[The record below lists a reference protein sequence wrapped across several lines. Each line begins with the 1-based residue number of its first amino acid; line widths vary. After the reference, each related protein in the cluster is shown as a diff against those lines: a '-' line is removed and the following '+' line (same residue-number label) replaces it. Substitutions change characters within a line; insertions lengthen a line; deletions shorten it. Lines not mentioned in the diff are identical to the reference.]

1 MKKKSGIILSAL
13 PLLTLGLCFIS
24 NSSFANGVNGNE
36 VILVN
41 SMGAQ
46 QKTGEIRGVVLD
58 GKTSEPVIG
67 AAVKVK
73 GTTVGTTTNLDGE
86 FILKASKGDV
96 LIISYL
102 GYESKEISISHLK
115 TYTVELS
122 EATES
127 LDEVVV
133 TAFGVGQ
140 KKESLVGAVTQVRPA
155 ELKVPSSSLSTS
167 FAGRLSGVIAVQR
180 SGEPGA
186 DGASFWIRGKSTF
199 SGATGALIILD
210 GVEISSTEL
219 NSLDAEAIE
228 SFSILKDATAT
239 ALYGT
244 RGANG
249 VMIITTKSGKD
260 LDKPIINF
268 RLEGALT
275 SLTKVPEMADGVT
288 YMEAY
293 NEGAARPTSAATPYS
308 REKIEGTRA
317 GLNPYLYPNVDW
329 YDEMFKKNAFAQRAN
344 FNIRGGNKKMDYFM
358 SVGVK
363 HSDGNLNSLSE
374 KYGFSY
380 NNNINV
386 TNYDFINNLNVQA
399 TPTTKL
405 SLGLNASIKDWKG
418 PNASTSS
425 LFASTMEHNPVD
437 YPVSFPAGYGY
448 DTEDIMWGDKSGGP
462 ICYRWIYE
470 SCS

>member
-1 MKKKSGIILSAL
+1 MGYNC
-13 PLLTLGLCFIS
+13 LLY
-24 NSSFANGVNGNE
+24 
-36 VILVN
+36 
-41 SMGAQ
+41 
-46 QKTGEIRGVVLD
+46 
-58 GKTSEPVIG
+58 TS
-67 AAVKVK
+67 
-73 GTTVGTTTNLDGE
+73 LDGE

-293 NEGAARPTSAATPYS
+293 NEGARC
-308 REKIEGTRA
+308 
-317 GLNPYLYPNVDW
+317 V
-329 YDEMFKKNAFAQRAN
+329 
-344 FNIRGGNKKMDYFM
+344 
-358 SVGVK
+358 
-363 HSDGNLNSLSE
+363 
-374 KYGFSY
+374 
-380 NNNINV
+380 
-386 TNYDFINNLNVQA
+386 
-399 TPTTKL
+399 
-405 SLGLNASIKDWKG
+405 
-418 PNASTSS
+418 
-425 LFASTMEHNPVD
+425 
-437 YPVSFPAGYGY
+437 
-448 DTEDIMWGDKSGGP
+448 
-462 ICYRWIYE
+462 
-470 SCS
+470 

>member
-1 MKKKSGIILSAL
+1 
-13 PLLTLGLCFIS
+13 
-24 NSSFANGVNGNE
+24 
-36 VILVN
+36 
-41 SMGAQ
+41 MGAQ

-199 SGATGALIILD
+199 SGATGALIILM
-210 GVEISSTEL
+210 VWKSAVL
-219 NSLDAEAIE
+219 N
-228 SFSILKDATAT
+228 
-239 ALYGT
+239 
-244 RGANG
+244 
-249 VMIITTKSGKD
+249 
-260 LDKPIINF
+260 
-268 RLEGALT
+268 
-275 SLTKVPEMADGVT
+275 
-288 YMEAY
+288 
-293 NEGAARPTSAATPYS
+293 
-308 REKIEGTRA
+308 
-317 GLNPYLYPNVDW
+317 
-329 YDEMFKKNAFAQRAN
+329 
-344 FNIRGGNKKMDYFM
+344 
-358 SVGVK
+358 
-363 HSDGNLNSLSE
+363 
-374 KYGFSY
+374 
-380 NNNINV
+380 
-386 TNYDFINNLNVQA
+386 
-399 TPTTKL
+399 
-405 SLGLNASIKDWKG
+405 
-418 PNASTSS
+418 
-425 LFASTMEHNPVD
+425 
-437 YPVSFPAGYGY
+437 
-448 DTEDIMWGDKSGGP
+448 
-462 ICYRWIYE
+462 
-470 SCS
+470 